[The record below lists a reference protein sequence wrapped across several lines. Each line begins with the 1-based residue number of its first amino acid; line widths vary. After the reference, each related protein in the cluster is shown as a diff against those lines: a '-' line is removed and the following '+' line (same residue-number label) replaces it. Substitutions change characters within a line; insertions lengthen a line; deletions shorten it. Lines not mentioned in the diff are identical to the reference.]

1 MKFKVFS
8 RIFLASILFSAISIP
23 VNADGELNIDMK
35 DQPIQTE
42 MTSEN
47 TSEKIDMSTT
57 SESQPIQTE
66 MTSENTSEKIDMS
79 TTSESK
85 NIESSK
91 EKISNNKQDQ
101 DNSLKEISN
110 VEVKE
115 FSFLGIGDWTFS
127 TISYSNDGKLIIKYN
142 NGQPHYGYGDKLYA
156 SIKITGPDNQIK
168 YSKEMKGNEYLSD
181 SKKEFNLN
189 EGDILSIYHDEPSRL
204 RVADNEMKSQDS
216 DIKTF
221 NYEITT
227 DKTLKNV
234 TDFYYL
240 RDKVN
245 TLFKNNNH
253 DELST
258 EANFSSVNTLQG
270 KVEDEKYNITQ
281 NEREELKSLL
291 QKAIE
296 LLKASGEIV
305 SPNETVSKEV
315 FFLPEPKYLLKEGR
329 KMAAYH
335 DRQDLGIALEG
346 NTKIKIRQSNDSY
359 KSQVKLRLLGNDS
372 KLEKEKNIGSEW
384 QTIDVENSLVPFIE
398 TPFGDENATNKP
410 RIELVILEGTAKR
423 LPIYDES
430 SNKNDFINTWI
441 SNRTSFSLIKG
452 KKFQMLVPS
461 IDQNVI
467 KSINIQELIHEYDNQ
482 LFVLFDTLTGT
493 KKNSENPI
501 HEEEKQRYFIKADAH
516 GAGAAYYGNNWT
528 AQNSLSMDSYLKMN
542 WLPLHEIG
550 HGYEVPSK
558 EMYIIDVLN
567 NVYGTIYQD
576 KYLDNFIKDSWVFNG
591 NKTGRI
597 NDVANNL
604 LIKNSG
610 YDGQSYQGKLL
621 LLLSIIDKMTQ
632 EGFVKF
638 NQYHREVANNGGD
651 ASDLVQLFI
660 EFCQK
665 NYNYNLVPYFNTLNL
680 TVDDRTA
687 NQFVKNG
694 SKPLA
699 MLAQVVPD
707 EQIERAIN
715 ELGFNTNLKSKLSLV
730 SNSDINTLGISSN
743 IHLSF
748 TNFEII
754 QGSKLRFKDGDKVVK
769 EVNVDNSEIDI
780 SDMPN
785 GIYSV
790 ELDNGHIIFD
800 KQYVYVKN
808 NDNIELTAIDNY
820 IIKRVKE
827 LFSNRDYTNLSDNID
842 QDKIYN
848 AKKLVNEIS
857 DDKQREDNLKLVS
870 LAQQKLKQWNMVG
883 LGDGK
888 FGEIR
893 YFEDGTGKMFFTTEK
908 AQPHGSY
915 GNVKY
920 FSLHII
926 DNLGKDVYYRNINGS
941 EQLSKETF
949 NWNLQ
954 PGYRIIVT
962 HVEANRLRVNDSS
975 LKNDTGQLTYV
986 YEIDENKNIKKSNQ
1000 EWDFMEEDNK
1010 ILLTRFIG
1018 SSKNVVVPTSYNN
1031 ITIELKEINSKSI
1044 PKDIESF
1051 KISKENGNKIS
1062 LKNKTLRSAFDTFSN
1077 LKEVD
1082 LSNLDT
1088 SGVKDY
1094 YRMFSNCKKLVN
1106 VNVDGFNTEDAINMN
1121 RMFNECDSLT
1131 TLNLSSFNLDNV
1143 LDNQFMF
1150 FVYKEKPL
1158 LIITNDDKI
1167 LNYNFNNDHRR
1178 IFDYPKLDGNGGTF
1192 SNKLTEKKYFDS
1204 CAITSS
1210 QSTNEAIEKFKESNI
1225 PDKDGFKFVGWDT
1238 VTHEKNKNNSANI
1251 FGLLNT
1257 TFVAKWTRE
1266 NVNTTTD
1273 NIKNELSNNFG
1284 ILYYPKEFSIGNTE
1298 LKSKGSQSIDV
1309 EKEESFNVGILDF
1322 KNEKSLWKL
1331 TAQLNWIGNP
1341 VKGAYLQTRNELG
1354 KIYKNVNDG
1363 TSKFNPDRDLVEC
1376 GDTVNGSRNV
1386 VINSSENL
1394 IMSKNSQY
1402 IDNGIYDY
1410 NFKDITLEIPETSHI
1425 VPNSYKGQV
1434 IWNLQMT
1441 P

>member
-1 MKFKVFS
+1 MKIKTFS
-8 RIFLASILFSAISIP
+8 SIFLASILISTISIP
-23 VNADGELNIDMK
+23 INADSEFNINIK
-35 DQPIQTE
+35 DQPSQTE
-42 MTSEN
+42 TTSKN
-47 TSEKIDMSTT
+47 TSEKTDVTTT
-57 SESQPIQTE
+57 SES
-66 MTSENTSEKIDMS
+66 ENME
-79 TTSESK
+79 
-85 NIESSK
+85 NSK
-91 EKISNNKQDQ
+91 EKISNNTQDQ
-101 DNSLKEISN
+101 DNILKENSN
-110 VEVKE
+110 VEVRE
-115 FSFLGIGDWTFS
+115 FSFLGIGDWTFA
-127 TISYSNDGKLIIKYN
+127 TISYSNDGKLIIKYSS
-142 NGQPHYGYGDKLYA
+142 GQPHYGYGDKLYA
-156 SIKITGPDNQIK
+156 SIKIIGSDNQIK
-168 YSKEMKGNEYLSD
+168 YYKEMKGNAYLPGAT
-181 SKKEFNLN
+181 EEINLN
-189 EGDILSIYHDEPSRL
+189 AGDILSIYHDEPWRL
-204 RVADNEMKSQDS
+204 RVADDDLKSQDS

-245 TLFKNNNH
+245 SLFKDNNY
-253 DELST
+253 DELSS
-258 EANFSSVNTLQG
+258 EANFSSVNSLQE
-270 KVEDEKYNITQ
+270 KVENEKYNITQ

-296 LLKASGEIV
+296 LLNSSGEII
-305 SPNETVSKEV
+305 SPDETISKEV

-329 KMAAYH
+329 RMAAYH
-335 DRQDLGIALEG
+335 DRQDLGIVLEG

-398 TPFGDENATNKP
+398 TPFGNENATNKP
-410 RIELVILEGTAKR
+410 KIELMVLEGTAKK
-423 LPIYDES
+423 LSIYDES
-430 SNKNDFINTWI
+430 SNKEDFIDNWV

-452 KKFQMLVPS
+452 KKFQMLVPV
-461 IDQNVI
+461 IDQNVV
-467 KSINIQELIHEYDNQ
+467 KSIDIQKLIHEYDDQ

-493 KKNSENPI
+493 KKNSDNPI

-516 GAGAAYYGNNWT
+516 GAGAAYYGSNWT

-576 KYLDNFIKDSWVFNG
+576 KYLDNFIQDSWVFNG

-597 NDVANNL
+597 NEVTNKL
-604 LIKNSG
+604 LVDNAG
-610 YDGQSYQGKLL
+610 YNGQSYQGKLL
-621 LLLSIIDKMTQ
+621 LLLSIIDKMSQ
-632 EGFVKF
+632 EGFAKF

-680 TVDDRTA
+680 TIDDRTA

-699 MLAQVVPD
+699 MLAQIVPD
-707 EQIERAIN
+707 EQMERAIN

-730 SNSDINTLGISSN
+730 GNSDIKSLGLSSN

-748 TNFEII
+748 TNFESIK
-754 QGSKLRFKDGDKVVK
+754 GSKLRFKDGDEVVK
-769 EVNVDNSEIDI
+769 EVNVDNSEIDVN
-780 SDMPN
+780 DMPN
-785 GIYSV
+785 GIYSI
-790 ELDNGHIIFD
+790 ELDNGYIIFD

-808 NDNIELTAIDNY
+808 NDTIELTAIDNY
-820 IIKRVKE
+820 IIKRVQE
-827 LFSNRDYTNLSDNID
+827 LFSNKEYTTLSDSIN
-842 QDKIYN
+842 QDKIDN
-848 AKKLVNEIS
+848 AKKLVSEIS

-893 YFEDGTGKMFFTTEK
+893 YFEDGTGKMFFTTEN
-908 AQPHGSY
+908 AQPHSSY

-926 DNLGKDVYYRNINGS
+926 DNLGKDVYYRNINGP
-941 EQLSKETF
+941 EQLNKETL

-954 PGYRIIVT
+954 PGYKIIVT
-962 HVEANRLRVNDSS
+962 HVEANRLRVNDPS

-986 YEIDENKNIKKSNQ
+986 YEIDEHKNINKSNQ
-1000 EWDFMEEDNK
+1000 EWDFMEEDDK

-1018 SSKNVVVPTSYNN
+1018 SSKNVVVPASTNN

-1051 KISKENGNKIS
+1051 KISKENNSKIS

-1106 VNVDGFNTEDAINMN
+1106 VNVDSFNTEDATNMN

-1131 TLNLSSFNLDNV
+1131 TLNLSSFKLDNV
-1143 LDNQFMF
+1143 SDNQFMF
-1150 FVYKEKPL
+1150 FVYNEKPL
-1158 LIITNDDKI
+1158 LVITNDNKI
-1167 LNYNFNNDHRR
+1167 LKYNFNNDHRR
-1178 IFDYPKLDGNGGTF
+1178 IFDYPKLDGNGGIF
-1192 SNKLTEKKYFDS
+1192 ANRLTEKKYLYS

-1238 VTHEKNKNNSANI
+1238 VTHEKIQNNSPNI
-1251 FGLLNT
+1251 FRLLNT
-1257 TFVAKWTRE
+1257 TYVAKWTSE

-1273 NIKNELSNNFG
+1273 NIKNEISNNLG
-1284 ILYYPKEFSIGNTE
+1284 ILYYPKEFSTGKQE
-1298 LKSKGSQSIDV
+1298 LKSKGSQSIGV
-1309 EKEESFNVGILDF
+1309 EKEESFNIGILDF
-1322 KNEKSLWKL
+1322 KNEKSPWKL
-1331 TAQLNWIGNP
+1331 TAQLNWMGNP

-1354 KIYKNVNDG
+1354 KVYKNVNDG
-1363 TSKFNPDRDLVEC
+1363 TSKFNPNRDLVEC
-1376 GDTVNGSRNV
+1376 GDTVSGSINV

-1394 IMSKNSQY
+1394 IISKNSQH
-1402 IDNGIYDY
+1402 IDNGVYDY
-1410 NFKDITLEIPETSHI
+1410 NFGDVTLEIPETSNI
-1425 VPNSYKGQV
+1425 TPNSYKGQV
-1434 IWNLQMT
+1434 IWNLQIT